1 MSAKD
6 ASGHLAGGW
15 EAFYKTSH
23 DTGQGRPQ
31 LRTYEGRQA
40 EKFFEAFA
48 LPEAPMRPGKHA
60 PPPRPESLAW
70 GIGGTVPCG
79 RMQLRPFPAREMG
92 LSQKRYLVPKESEEV
107 QMRIEMGRKGTVLD
121 AAGRDSKHRLS
132 DGFVLEDVMQ
142 RKTRVPEEARTDQRT
157 IHRWA
162 PPGLKGYM
170 GAEYSN
176 DFYTSAYLPNGFG
189 RGRVSEAERPSAGTG
204 ATRKSFREK
213 RVEEEVAEQV
223 ALVERLRQPL
233 EHDDDDPEEVAAD

>member
-1 MSAKD
+1 
-6 ASGHLAGGW
+6 
-15 EAFYKTSH
+15 
-23 DTGQGRPQ
+23 
-31 LRTYEGRQA
+31 
-40 EKFFEAFA
+40 
-48 LPEAPMRPGKHA
+48 
-60 PPPRPESLAW
+60 
-70 GIGGTVPCG
+70 
-79 RMQLRPFPAREMG
+79 MG

-223 ALVERLRQPL
+223 ALVRRKRRLGRSPHPRPLWSERASSAAEPDERALPL
-233 EHDDDDPEEVAAD
+233 AGGTTAAAAGARRRRS